1 MGSISSSV
9 TQHHNQS
16 SNHGFA
22 CRDRVRTLD
31 GTSEMTVILA
41 VGDRVHCEW
50 MVGTELQQRSF
61 PASQLRPVERHGG

>member
-1 MGSISSSV
+1 MEAVNSSG
-9 TQHHNQS
+9 THHFYES
-16 SNHGFA
+16 SKHRFE

-61 PASQLRPVERHGG
+61 PASLLRRVERSNF